1 MVILWRLFFSLVE
14 FLDFAMIFTNFF
26 YDLHALN
33 TFSESDLFHSIFF
46 LHTHTVLVTLNAIAF
61 PCLNNSCG
69 PCKDMCQG
77 RDLFWE

>member
-46 LHTHTVLVTLNAIAF
+46 YTRI
-61 PCLNNSCG
+61 
-69 PCKDMCQG
+69 
-77 RDLFWE
+77 LFS